1 MARKE
6 LLDIAAHFS
15 ACDVR
20 FSDERER
27 FDIINPFGKD
37 PISVV
42 YHEMKEP
49 DTSYIVCFS
58 CWHIHLET
66 VNEVVAYV
74 RDILEG
80 RCGIIEFYNNGHIA
94 MSTELDT
101 QDLREL
107 TYETLAKRMGV
118 NGESRMR
125 LYANHY
131 ADTLKVRGWGKDADF
146 DARFI
151 KDEQGNVSIQMTEV
165 TTI

>member
-6 LLDIAAHFS
+6 LLDIAAQFS
-15 ACDVR
+15 AYEVK
-20 FSDERER
+20 FSDEKES

-101 QDLREL
+101 QGLREL
-107 TYETLAKRMGV
+107 TFEALAKRMGV
-118 NGESRMR
+118 GGETRMSH
-125 LYANHY
+125 YANY
-131 ADTLKVRGWGKDADF
+131 ADSLKIRGWAQDADF

-151 KDEQGNVSIQMTEV
+151 KDEQGNVSIQMTEE
-165 TTI
+165 TAT

>member
-1 MARKE
+1 MSRSE
-6 LLDIAAHFS
+6 LSTIAAQFS
-15 ACDVR
+15 AYEVK
-20 FSDERER
+20 FSDEKES

-101 QDLREL
+101 QGLREL
-107 TYETLAKRMGV
+107 TFEALAKRMGV
-118 NGESRMR
+118 GGDSRMR

-131 ADTLKVRGWGKDADF
+131 ADSLKVRGWGKDADF

-151 KDEQGNVSIQMTEV
+151 KDEQGNVSIQMTEE
-165 TTI
+165 TAT